1 MMGKSEGNVTQDFVV
16 GMPQLALGGLSEN
29 WLLKECGHQHWL
41 ALAQSLGL
49 PNPDFVSQQ
58 GHKMY
63 AAFLVVK
70 ITQGA
75 FEKVYENS
83 TLTINTQLQRV
94 SSSRS
99 YSHHEIQV
107 EGECCGHV
115 ELLSSF
121 VNRTEQGNNQSVARG
136 EVFSGEW
143 SACEASTLMMKAHK
157 AGRMAHV
164 EDAANSHDSLATI
177 KVNGNTNAKEPL
189 YTYQPCPYSDFNGAD
204 FLYFAQF
211 QSVMDRAERHFQM
224 KSTEQKDSRL
234 WRTLE
239 RTICY
244 YGNINLD
251 DALLVSLQ
259 TLDKETIDK
268 KTIAKATDEI
278 RHHGCL
284 YRLSDH
290 KPIANIA
297 TRKAYMEHPLSAFQ
311 ANHGDSTKKGES
323 Q

>member
-1 MMGKSEGNVTQDFVV
+1 MVGKSEVDVIVTEDFVI

-29 WLLKECGHQHWL
+29 WLLKECGNQHWI
-41 ALAQSLGL
+41 ALAKCLGL
-49 PNPDFVSQQ
+49 PTPDFINQQ
-58 GHKMY
+58 GQKMY

-99 YSHHEIQV
+99 YSHHEIHV
-107 EGECCGHV
+107 EGECCGQV

-157 AGRMAHV
+157 AGRMAHA
-164 EDAANSHDSLATI
+164 EDAANSHDSLANI
-177 KVNGNTNAKEPL
+177 KANDKEPL
-189 YTYQPCPYSDFNGAD
+189 YSYKPCPYSDFNGAD

-224 KSTEQKDSRL
+224 KLTEQKDSRL

-259 TLDKETIDK
+259 TQDIDK
-268 KTIAKATDEI
+268 TTDEI
-278 RHHGCL
+278 RHHGRM

-297 TRKAYMEHPLSAFQ
+297 TQKAYMEHPLSSFQ
-311 ANHGDSTKKGES
+311 ANHGDAIKKGEN